1 MMCHAVLSGYG
12 VHPYA
17 RQSHRAKL
25 VVAGPG
31 EAPPRRS
38 VDLQRNALRS
48 RKKGSRGINVVA
60 QTAVVAGI
68 GALLGAAIAVPE
80 LRVIEFQENFLAK
93 IGVDV
98 SKVSPAETRALR
110 LAAIGAAAGAGIG
123 GGWMGSGAL
132 RDAKNY

>member
-1 MMCHAVLSGYG
+1 
-12 VHPYA
+12 
-17 RQSHRAKL
+17 
-25 VVAGPG
+25 
-31 EAPPRRS
+31 
-38 VDLQRNALRS
+38 
-48 RKKGSRGINVVA
+48 
-60 QTAVVAGI
+60 
-68 GALLGAAIAVPE
+68 LLGAAIAVPE